1 MTNKDD
7 LSKEDYIRIL
17 KYYKQPIPNS
27 KRLLQRE
34 AEKIV
39 SDKLCRCIK
48 KVDPVNEARSIGIC
62 TQSILNRKGISRG
75 KFNCT
80 GKKSIVLK
88 KINPNNVT
96 RSRSRTKSKGKK
108 NTSKK

>member
-17 KYYKQPIPNS
+17 TYYKQPIPNS
-27 KRLLQRE
+27 KKLLQRE

-75 KFNCT
+75 KFDCT
-80 GKKSIVLK
+80 GKKKSIVLK
-88 KINPNNVT
+88 KMNPNNVT
-96 RSRSRTKSKGKK
+96 RSRSKGKK
-108 NTSKK
+108 NATKK